1 MEFAT
6 GIHSGILEVSLLD
19 SHKN

>member
-1 MEFAT
+1 MEFTT

>member
-6 GIHSGILEVSLLD
+6 SIHSGILEVSLLD